1 MNKNIENMSE
11 EERIA
16 FLKLR
21 ELIIKSH
28 EEWIKRREKLDNWNS
43 SWSKPWFSI

>member
-1 MNKNIENMSE
+1 MKEIEKMTE
-11 EERIA
+11 EEKIA

-28 EEWIKRREKLDNWNS
+28 EEWIKRRSKHESQS
-43 SWSKPWFSI
+43 SSSGKWWFWL